1 MQLKIIKIYSS
12 KTFYFQNK
20 FIKNYFL
27 YIKNYYLYLQIRKIV
42 FTVKNKNIVLE
53 TNNPQV
59 DS

>member
-20 FIKNYFL
+20 FIKNY
-27 YIKNYYLYLQIRKIV
+27 YLYLQIRKIV
-42 FTVKNKNIVLE
+42 FTFKNKNIVLE